1 MECVLHCT
9 HMVRRATYKAVTWVD
24 LENPTQ
30 SEVRALMDEFAI
42 EPIVAD
48 ELLSPTLR
56 PKVDVH
62 EKFIYLIL
70 HFPIA
75 HAGHVGDMDHKKT
88 QEVDFIIGKHFLITT
103 HYDSI
108 DALHDFSKIFEVNSI
123 LDKTKMGIHAGY
135 VFYYMIQHF
144 YRQLHNH
151 VETIRDAMNDAEQ
164 QTFAGNEHAMVKEL
178 SILNRMLLTYK
189 SALTTHHNVLQSF
202 EQAGTE
208 FFGNGF
214 VYHLRGIVGEY
225 FKVSQ
230 ALESTKEYL
239 HELRSTNDSLL
250 FTKQNEIMKNLT
262 IMSLITF
269 PLSLVAAI
277 FGMNTVHTPLI
288 GTSNDF
294 FIITL
299 SMLVLVVCM
308 FIFFKKKRWI

>member
-1 MECVLHCT
+1 
-9 HMVRRATYKAVTWVD
+9 MVRRATYKDVTWVD

-30 SEVRALMDEFAI
+30 SEVRALIDEFSI

-88 QEVDFIIGKHFLITT
+88 QEVDFVIGKHFIITT

-123 LDKTKMGIHAGY
+123 LDKTKMGTHAGY

-144 YRQLHNH
+144 YRQLHNR
-151 VETIRDAMNDAEQ
+151 VETIRDAMNEAER
-164 QTFAGNEHAMVKEL
+164 QTFAGNERAMVKEL

-189 SALTTHHNVLQSF
+189 SALATHQNVLQSF
-202 EQAGTE
+202 EQAGQE
-208 FFGNGF
+208 FFGTTF

-225 FKVSQ
+225 FKVAQ

-250 FTKQNEIMKNLT
+250 FTKQNEIIKKLT
-262 IMSLITF
+262 IIAMVTY
-269 PLSLVAAI
+269 PLSLIAAV
-277 FGMNTVHTPLI
+277 FGMNTEHTPIVGLQH
-288 GTSNDF
+288 DF
-294 FIITL
+294 WIIAL
-299 SMLVLVVCM
+299 GILALGCAM
-308 FIFFKKKRWI
+308 FVFFKHKKWL